1 MYKIVL
7 ISSNMLYN
15 MIAGLQLILLVVT
28 RMVVLR
34 LD

>member
-1 MYKIVL
+1 MYKTVL
-7 ISSNMLYN
+7 ISSIMLYN
-15 MIAGLQLILLVVT
+15 MIAGLQLILLVVI